1 MRVYYQNELNSY
13 GFHTIIRTWGGNQGR
28 PRPED
33 LAPSPLDGTYN
44 FIEVDA
50 LVNRKLCAELARG
63 WMPKPH
69 FQVTGAYDPAE
80 SLPDYYVNTDSLLC
94 NQDGTLVEV
103 VTDEDKDIIEGF
115 PVTLQARAMAKSAR
129 MGLNE
134 PEITVESLQEEL
146 DELKEVVNSIIA
158 RNSLAEWKG

>member
-1 MRVYYQNELNSY
+1 MRIYYQNELNSY
-13 GFHTIIRTWGGNQGR
+13 GFYTILRTWGGNQGR

-50 LVNRKLCAELARG
+50 LVNRKLCSELARG

-69 FQVTGAYDPAE
+69 FQVTGAYDASEP
-80 SLPDYYVNTDSLLC
+80 LPQYYVNTNNQLC

-103 VTDEDKDIIEGF
+103 NTDENKEIVASYPI
-115 PVTLQARAMAKSAR
+115 TLQTRALAKSALL
-129 MGLNE
+129 GHE
-134 PEITVESLQEEL
+134 PGPTVESLQEEL
-146 DELKEVVNSIIA
+146 DELKGVVNAIIA